1 MKRHLLICGERGV
14 GKSTLIEFMEMLEH
28 MIEFLLPLYIEEG
41 KLGLTIA
48 IGCPHAPWPWVLSL
62 CNSLL
67 CGHAEQALRELTI
80 MPMDNGI
87 ACESVDADTGECTT
101 GSAFATCAGFL
112 CHALLTAC
120 RLHRTIRQET
130 SA

>member
-1 MKRHLLICGERGV
+1 MREPLFCRLLGFRR
-14 GKSTLIEFMEMLEH
+14 
-28 MIEFLLPLYIEEG
+28 
-41 KLGLTIA
+41 
-48 IGCPHAPWPWVLSL
+48 
-62 CNSLL
+62 NSLL

-120 RLHRTIRQET
+120 KEGSSCGMI
-130 SA
+130 

>member
-1 MKRHLLICGERGV
+1 MN
-14 GKSTLIEFMEMLEH
+14 
-28 MIEFLLPLYIEEG
+28 
-41 KLGLTIA
+41 A
-48 IGCPHAPWPWVLSL
+48 A
-62 CNSLL
+62 
-67 CGHAEQALRELTI
+67 AEQALRELTI

-120 RLHRTIRQET
+120 KEDSSCGTI
-130 SA
+130 